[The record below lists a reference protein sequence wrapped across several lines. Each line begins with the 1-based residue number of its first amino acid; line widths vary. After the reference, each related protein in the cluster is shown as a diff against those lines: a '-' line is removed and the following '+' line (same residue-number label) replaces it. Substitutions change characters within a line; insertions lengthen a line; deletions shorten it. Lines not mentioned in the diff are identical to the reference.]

1 MSPKTNVKEN
11 NYQYRP
17 GIVYRLGEAFLNY
30 AEALNEYKDER
41 TVCEEALNY
50 VNKIRTRAGIR
61 TYTFGNS
68 DAQNIHV
75 DDNQETVRKIIRA
88 ERRVELCGE
97 GVRYDDL
104 RRWKEAEKKLNGDMY
119 GMNYSGKDAEAFYV
133 RRPYQKRVYNPAYY
147 WFPIHQSEMDKNE
160 NLRQLPFWR

>member
-1 MSPKTNVKEN
+1 M
-11 NYQYRP
+11 
-17 GIVYRLGEAFLNY
+17 NY

-41 TVCEEALNY
+41 TVREEALNY

-75 DDNQETVRKIIRA
+75 DDNQEAVRKIIRA

-104 RRWKEAEKKLNGDMY
+104 RQ
-119 GMNYSGKDAEAFYV
+119 SGSLSQV
-133 RRPYQKRVYNPAYY
+133 RQHPHRQ
-147 WFPIHQSEMDKNE
+147 EMRIFVSQ
-160 NLRQLPFWR
+160 NL

>member
-1 MSPKTNVKEN
+1 MSFNGQKDNPHTHDAPQNGYLIRKRVSPKTNVKEN

-41 TVCEEALNY
+41 TVREEALNY

-75 DDNQETVRKIIRA
+75 DDNQEAVRKIIRA

-104 RRWKEAEKKLNGDMY
+104 RRWKEAEKN
-119 GMNYSGKDAEAFYV
+119 
-133 RRPYQKRVYNPAYY
+133 
-147 WFPIHQSEMDKNE
+147 
-160 NLRQLPFWR
+160 

>member
-1 MSPKTNVKEN
+1 MN
-11 NYQYRP
+11 Q
-17 GIVYRLGEAFLNY
+17 
-30 AEALNEYKDER
+30 
-41 TVCEEALNY
+41 
-50 VNKIRTRAGIR
+50 IRTRAGIR

-133 RRPYQKRVYNPAYY
+133 RTPYQKRVYNPAYY